1 MPEDPGYDDL
11 RPVLGPGAQGHVGLG
26 PRAIGPVRGPLPE
39 DGGQASPPDQ
49 VGHGLSARLVR
60 RGDGS
65 VCILAVGKMLEAA
78 EEAAGLWPD
87 EGVEATLWDVRVVRP
102 LDPAMVTDA
111 GKHAF
116 VVTVEDG
123 IRNGGAGNFI
133 ADAIADLNANRQSP
147 PVLSLGVPTA
157 YIPHS
162 RPDRILGQLG
172 LDGPGI
178 AASIFKAIEW
188 GARADIAS
196 EVWLGRR
203 VELGAAWA
211 IGSSGRAAMATVPK
225 RPTSPAG
232 GVRRCRRHGR
242 PGPGRA
248 LRGPCHLRLRGWTS
262 PVKHVVRLRHPCR
275 GSWAPPDSRRDPV

>member
-11 RPVLGPGAQGHVGLG
+11 RSVLGPRAQGHVELG
-26 PRAIGPVRGPLPE
+26 PRAVRAVRGPLPE
-39 DGGQASPPDQ
+39 DGGQASHAGPSWSRALGPP
-49 VGHGLSARLVR
+49 SAQGRRSVR
-60 RGDGS
+60 
-65 VCILAVGKMLEAA
+65 ILAVGKMLEAA
-78 EEAAGLWPD
+78 EEATVLLAD
-87 EGVEATLWDVRVVRP
+87 EGVEATLWDVRVIRP

-178 AASIFKAIEW
+178 AASIFKTIEW

-196 EVWLGRR
+196 EEDAEA
-203 VELGAAWA
+203 VEVSADGP
-211 IGSSGRAAMATVPK
+211 SGRGDVGGNGDAAEDADEVL
-225 RPTSPAG
+225 PAG
-232 GVRRCRRHGR
+232 T
-242 PGPGRA
+242 PLRA
-248 LRGPCHLRLRGWTS
+248 AR
-262 PVKHVVRLRHPCR
+262 
-275 GSWAPPDSRRDPV
+275 